1 MKPVS
6 LPELQALLGKLHISA
21 NPAELAQAHS
31 RNLKVQPQ
39 AHPLEQL
46 RQLLSDAGLKD
57 IQAAILPWRR
67 LDPRRLPALLW
78 FEDEWWLAERLAPG
92 QIALSRDGAVAREC
106 TEDALHEAAVL
117 WLRAPAR
124 RRSDD
129 AAQDHGNP
137 ALYMVWRE
145 LLRSRGWIPR
155 VVVATLLVNL
165 LAIPSSIF
173 AMQVY
178 DRVVPTMAYA
188 TLATLTVGML
198 LMVGLDWLLKTLR
211 AHILDSV
218 ASGMDQ
224 RLSQQVYEHLLRVQ
238 LDLQPRSLGTL
249 AAQVSALDSV
259 RQFFSSSIIFGLV
272 DLPFAL
278 LFIGLIALIGGH
290 IGWVYAGMLPVAL
303 LIGLYTRLRL
313 RRLTRQQMTRSNER
327 QGLLID
333 SIRGAETIR
342 ASHAGWRFAQDWQA
356 LSQSISGYSIQQ
368 KALAHFSATTTASLS
383 TLAYVAAIVVGV
395 WQVEAGHL
403 TMGGMI
409 ACSILGGRVIAPIA
423 QGVQYL
429 VQWQQVS
436 ESLQM
441 VNRLLELSPERRP
454 QQTLLLPE
462 RLPETL
468 TVEQLRF
475 AFSGSPLQLLNLP
488 RLEFK
493 SGERVLL
500 LGPVG
505 GGKSTLLK
513 VLAGLYRPSEGRV
526 RLGDADLWEIDP
538 QLVSAQIGYLPQ
550 NVQLFK
556 GTLRSNL
563 ALSGAVS
570 DSAMLQTVRA
580 LGLDQIAAGSPQG
593 MDLEISEG
601 GEGLSG
607 GQRQLVGLAR
617 VLMARPRI
625 WLLDEPTA
633 SLDGDAEAH
642 VWQQLQ
648 QQLRPE
654 DILIVSTH
662 RPMAAMA
669 LATRVIVLQQGEVS
683 RDGRPDQ
690 VMPALM
696 SRAGG
701 LPQASAGP
709 AHAHATSSAAAAP
722 QQPPGLRIQQVR
734 VQPQA
739 TTHAASS
746 GAPAPTPGA
755 MAAQMQE

>member
-6 LPELQALLGKLHISA
+6 LPALQALLGKLRISA
-21 NPAELAQAHS
+21 NASELAQAYGHAS
-31 RNLKVQPQ
+31 KTRTQV
-39 AHPLEQL
+39 HPLEQL
-46 RQLLSDAGLKD
+46 RQLLVEAGLKD

-78 FEDEWWLAERLAPG
+78 FKEEWWLAERTAPG
-92 QIALSRDGAVAREC
+92 RISLSREGAAQCEC
-106 TEDALHEAAVL
+106 TEDALHEAEVL

-124 RRSDD
+124 HSRDD
-129 AAQDHGNP
+129 AEEDPSNP
-137 ALYMVWRE
+137 ALHMVWHE

-165 LAIPSSIF
+165 LAIPTSIF

-198 LMVGLDWLLKTLR
+198 LMIGLDWLLKTLR

-218 ASGMDQ
+218 SCGMDQ
-224 RLSQQVYEHLLRVQ
+224 RLSQRVYEHLLRLQ
-238 LDLQPRSLGTL
+238 LDQQPRSLGTL
-249 AAQVSALDSV
+249 AAQVGALDSV
-259 RQFFSSSIIFGLV
+259 RQFFSSSIIFALV

-290 IGWVYAGMLPVAL
+290 IGWVYAGILPVAL

-313 RRLTRQQMTRSNER
+313 RRLTRQQMMRSNER
-327 QGLLID
+327 QGLLVD
-333 SIRGAETIR
+333 SIRGAESIR
-342 ASHAGWRFAQDWQA
+342 ASHAGWRFAQDWQK
-356 LSQSISGYSIQQ
+356 LSQSIAGYSIQH
-368 KALAHFSATTTASLS
+368 KSLAHFSATTTASLS

-441 VNRLLELSPERRP
+441 VNGLLKLNPERRP
-454 QQTLLLPE
+454 HQTLLLPE
-462 RLPETL
+462 RQPERL
-468 TVEQLRF
+468 AVEQLRF
-475 AFSGSPLQLLNLP
+475 AFPNSPLQLLNLP

-538 QLVSAQIGYLPQ
+538 QLVSTQVGYLPQ

-563 ALSGAVS
+563 SLSGAVS
-570 DSAMLQTVRA
+570 DSAMLETVRA
-580 LGLDQIAAGSPQG
+580 LGLDQVAAGSPQG
-593 MDLEISEG
+593 MDMEISEG

-633 SLDGDAEAH
+633 SLDGDAEAR

-648 QQLRPE
+648 QLLRPE

-669 LATRVIVLQQGEVS
+669 LATRVIVLKQGQVS

-690 VMPALM
+690 VMPGLM
-696 SRAGG
+696 ARAGG
-701 LPQASAGP
+701 APVTMP
-709 AHAHATSSAAAAP
+709 DAAAP
-722 QQPPGLRIQQVR
+722 QQPSAMQLRQVR
-734 VQPQA
+734 VQPQTAAHVTPTSTPAA
-739 TTHAASS
+739 TL
-746 GAPAPTPGA
+746 GG
-755 MAAQMQE
+755 MAAQTKE

>member
-6 LPELQALLGKLHISA
+6 LPELQALLGKLRISA
-21 NPAELAQAHS
+21 NTAELAQAHGHT
-31 RNLKVQPQ
+31 LKTRAQT
-39 AHPLEQL
+39 HPLEQL

-78 FEDEWWLAERLAPG
+78 LEEQWWLAERPAPG
-92 QIALSRDGAVAREC
+92 RITLSRDGAAPREC
-106 TEDALHEAAVL
+106 TEDALHEAEVL
-117 WLRAPAR
+117 WLRGPTR
-124 RRSDD
+124 HSSDD
-129 AAQDHGNP
+129 AQEGQGNP
-137 ALYMVWRE
+137 ALRMVWHE

-155 VVVATLLVNL
+155 VVMATLLVNL
-165 LAIPSSIF
+165 LAIPTSIF

-218 ASGMDQ
+218 TCGMDQ
-224 RLSQQVYEHLLRVQ
+224 RLSQRVYEHLLRLQ
-238 LDLQPRSLGTL
+238 LDQQPRSLGTL
-249 AAQVSALDSV
+249 AAQVGALDSV
-259 RQFFSSSIIFGLV
+259 RQFFSSSIIFALV

-290 IGWVYAGMLPVAL
+290 IGWVYAGILPVAL

-313 RRLTRQQMTRSNER
+313 RRLTRQQMMRSNER
-327 QGLLID
+327 QGLLVD
-333 SIRGAETIR
+333 SIRGAESIR
-342 ASHAGWRFAQDWQA
+342 ASHAGWRFAQDWQK
-356 LSQSISGYSIQQ
+356 LSQSIAGYSIQQ
-368 KALAHFSATTTASLS
+368 KSLTHFSATTTASLS

-441 VNRLLELSPERRP
+441 VNGLLKLNPERRP

-462 RLPETL
+462 RQPETL
-468 TVEQLRF
+468 AVEQLRF
-475 AFSGSPLQLLNLP
+475 AFLHSPLQLLNLP

-538 QLVSAQIGYLPQ
+538 QIVSTQVGYLPQ
-550 NVQLFK
+550 SVQLFK

-570 DSAMLQTVRA
+570 DSAMLETARA

-593 MDLEISEG
+593 MDMEISEG

-633 SLDGDAEAH
+633 SLDGDAEAR

-648 QQLRPE
+648 QLLRPE

-662 RPMAAMA
+662 RPMAAMP
-669 LATRVIVLQQGEVS
+669 LATRVIVLQQGQVS

-690 VMPALM
+690 VMPGLM
-696 SRAGG
+696 ARAGG
-701 LPQASAGP
+701 APITTP
-709 AHAHATSSAAAAP
+709 ATPSAAAAP
-722 QQPPGLRIQQVR
+722 QQPSALQLRQVR
-734 VQPQA
+734 VQPQTA
-739 TTHAASS
+739 T
-746 GAPAPTPGA
+746 PAPTTSTPAATPDA
-755 MAAQMQE
+755 MAAQTQE